1 MDPSSSSS
9 PAVGQEDIARLFQEL
24 QHLREVNAGL
34 QQEVQNLAAQV
45 HRPAAQAV
53 PLRAKPS
60 TFSGEERLLEGWL
73 SSTRDILSE
82 CYGLVDGPEFIRA
95 ARIYLEGPARTSWDA
110 LERARGPNGGLATW
124 GEFAAWLRATHGS
137 AAPQIVQGTLLLR
150 LKQRGPLQGYINK
163 WHSIAAQLPMALSD
177 DVAKLVFVEN
187 LDSSHHSLATQ
198 FQVAH
203 PDCTLQDIIQY
214 LRMVNVDARTR
225 GQVPMQ
231 QVEKPGK
238 GPAPMDVDLKSLAVQ
253 LAAIERRLDASTS
266 GSASLTRLT
275 AEERRD
281 CMENE
286 LCFQCKQPGH
296 QAKNCPQAKNK
307 GKGKR
312 KGGQQ
317 KR

>member
-1 MDPSSSSS
+1 
-9 PAVGQEDIARLFQEL
+9 
-24 QHLREVNAGL
+24 
-34 QQEVQNLAAQV
+34 
-45 HRPAAQAV
+45 
-53 PLRAKPS
+53 
-60 TFSGEERLLEGWL
+60 
-73 SSTRDILSE
+73 
-82 CYGLVDGPEFIRA
+82 
-95 ARIYLEGPARTSWDA
+95 
-110 LERARGPNGGLATW
+110 
-124 GEFAAWLRATHGS
+124 
-137 AAPQIVQGTLLLR
+137 
-150 LKQRGPLQGYINK
+150 
-163 WHSIAAQLPMALSD
+163 MALSD

-275 AEERRD
+275 AEERRE

-286 LCFQCKQPGH
+286 LCFNCQQPGH

-307 GKGKR
+307 GKR